1 MKGNEKVHGSTM
13 CKEKAGTDD
22 AKNQCMCGR
31 GNTQKSMNACLRLP
45 ITRISPSDDISLSE
59 KPFC

>member
-1 MKGNEKVHGSTM
+1 MKRYMEVQ
-13 CKEKAGTDD
+13 C
-22 AKNQCMCGR
+22 AKKKLEQMMLKISMCGR

-59 KPFC
+59 KPYY